1 MHANPEQDRLSSD
14 VSQGIGGGAEKPY
27 LDLFQVT
34 TCSHIPRKHVPLNP
48 DDSAQ
53 WLALLGIP
61 LLQTAEGK
69 WGLLLCFES
78 TKVLWLLVQPETK
91 SLGTVSSHPAD
102 PRTKVMHPNFGALRT
117 SPPALI
123 STPP

>member
-1 MHANPEQDRLSSD
+1 MLA
-14 VSQGIGGGAEKPY
+14 VSQGAGGGAERPY

-34 TCSHIPRKHVPLNP
+34 TCSHIPRKHVPLNL
-48 DDSAQ
+48 DDSVQ

-61 LLQTAEGK
+61 LPHTAEGK
-69 WGLLLCFES
+69 WDLLLCCES
-78 TKVLWLLVQPETK
+78 TKAPWLLIHPETQ

-102 PRTKVMHPNFGALRT
+102 PKTKVMHPNFSAPRM

-123 STPP
+123 STPPWSSVGV